1 MCRFYGIQ
9 PLKVM
14 TLTFLKLTD
23 FLERYLKI
31 IAPFPKWEISFFKW
45 RKKMK
50 LEEEWDD
57 CFDVKTGLF

>member
-1 MCRFYGIQ
+1 M
-9 PLKVM
+9 
-14 TLTFLKLTD
+14 LTD
-23 FLERYLKI
+23 LLKRHRKI